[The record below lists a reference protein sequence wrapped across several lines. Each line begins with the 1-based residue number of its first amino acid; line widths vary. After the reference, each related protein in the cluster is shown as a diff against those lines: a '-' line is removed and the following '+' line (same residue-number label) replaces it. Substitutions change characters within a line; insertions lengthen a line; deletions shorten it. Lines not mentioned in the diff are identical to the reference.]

1 MLEQLIDYLRSD
13 LDISLSA
20 ISIAR
25 KTRNL
30 ETNTLPIV
38 LWQYGFLNINQ
49 LEQVLDWLEL
59 SYQ

>member
-1 MLEQLIDYLRSD
+1 MLEQLINYLRSD
-13 LDISLSA
+13 LDVSMNA
-20 ISIAR
+20 ISVAR
-25 KTRNL
+25 KTKNI

-49 LEQVLDWLEL
+49 LEQVLDWLEV